1 MNAVSTMRPESLR
14 QFVLSL
20 GDQPRSFPP
29 WNIFGDLIT
38 PIITG
43 RETAGGLV
51 ILDAVI
57 PPKHGPP
64 LHVHHREDEAF
75 YVVEGRFLYECGDR
89 RAEGGPGTY
98 VFLPRDLPHC
108 FQNIGDTAGRMVAIC
123 QPAGIESFFEQ
134 VSAIQGPPDPAKIG
148 PIAQTLGLE
157 LLGPPMAM
165 R

>member
-1 MNAVSTMRPESLR
+1 MSTTMLTGSESQR

-20 GDQPRSFPP
+20 GDKPRAYPT

-51 ILDAVI
+51 ILEAVI
-57 PPKHGPP
+57 PAKGGPP

-75 YVVEGRFLYECGDR
+75 YVVEGRFLYECGSQ

-98 VFLPRDLPHC
+98 VFLPRDIPHC
-108 FQNIGDTAGRMVAIC
+108 FQNIGEKTGKMITIC
-123 QPAGIESFFEQ
+123 QPAGAELFFEE
-134 VSAIQGPPDPAKIG
+134 VSRIPGPPDPAKIG
-148 PIAQTLGLE
+148 PVSQKWGME